1 MIKKISFGKTGHQS
15 SRAIFGSVSLSR
27 VNQFEADRALDLLW
41 EYGINHIDTAPRYGE
56 AEQRLGPWMKKYRNH
71 FFLATKTNERTYK
84 DAKKQFQQSL
94 DRLQVDNV
102 DLLQF
107 HNLTDVVEREIIMG
121 SGGTLEF
128 LAEAKEKGL
137 TKFIGITG
145 HGLQAPRFHL
155 QTLKRYPFDSVLLPC
170 NYLLMQDQT
179 YVNDF
184 EALLSYCR
192 EHQIAVQT
200 IKAIARGYWGDKEWT
215 HSTWYE
221 PLTDEGAI
229 ACCIH
234 WVLSIPDIFLNT
246 VGDLRELPKVLKAA
260 DEFEQRPPEADML
273 RTVEQMRMQMLFT

>member
-1 MIKKISFGKTGHQS
+1 
-15 SRAIFGSVSLSR
+15 
-27 VNQFEADRALDLLW
+27 
-41 EYGINHIDTAPRYGE
+41 
-56 AEQRLGPWMKKYRNH
+56 
-71 FFLATKTNERTYK
+71 
-84 DAKKQFQQSL
+84 
-94 DRLQVDNV
+94 
-102 DLLQF
+102 
-107 HNLTDVVEREIIMG
+107 
-121 SGGTLEF
+121 
-128 LAEAKEKGL
+128 
-137 TKFIGITG
+137 
-145 HGLQAPRFHL
+145 
-155 QTLKRYPFDSVLLPC
+155 
-170 NYLLMQDQT
+170 MQDQT

-273 RTVEQMRMQMLFT
+273 RTVEQMRMQMLFN